1 MILSEIVCLSLFICG
16 LYLVTHGYLI
26 DLNKFEDKIV
36 NEKWFFITKP
46 IFSCVT
52 CMASFWTLFY
62 ELAFVGS
69 IDIYVI
75 PTIFSVAF
83 LNTLIWHVYSYL
95 R

>member
-1 MILSEIVCLSLFICG
+1 MILSEIVCLSFFICG
-16 LYLVTHGYLI
+16 IYLTTHGYLI

-36 NEKWFFITKP
+36 KEKLFFLTKP
-46 IFSCVT
+46 IFSCIT
-52 CMASFWTLFY
+52 CMSSFWTLFY
-62 ELAFVGS
+62 KLAFVGS